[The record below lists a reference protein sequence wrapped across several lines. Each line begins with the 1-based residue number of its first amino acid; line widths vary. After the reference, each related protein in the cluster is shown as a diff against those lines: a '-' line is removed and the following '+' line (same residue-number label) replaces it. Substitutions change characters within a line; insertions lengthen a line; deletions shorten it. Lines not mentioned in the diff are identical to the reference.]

1 MSRAASLAVMGA
13 MWVSLLL
20 AGCTVLT
27 PLPRPTTLDER
38 LAALPTTKLPV
49 ARPVTISWDDHAV
62 PFIEAETDED
72 LAFALG
78 LVHAHLRLGQ
88 MELLRHISQGRTAEM
103 VGPIATDVDKS
114 LRILNFGRAAG
125 DIEAALPPA
134 TRLWLAAFV
143 RGVNHYVANVRD
155 LPHEFAVLG
164 LKREKWT
171 VRDLLTVG
179 RLAASDVNWLI
190 WFAVLELRQRPDWPQ
205 IWARL
210 VREGGDSTVSFTANT
225 EGAALREMI
234 LGAGKVGSNSWV
246 VSAAHSRSGAPL
258 MANDPH
264 LGVQLPNLW
273 LIAGVKSPS
282 YHAVGLMIPGI
293 PVIAVGR
300 NPTIAWGGTNMRAA
314 VSDLYDATKLVAR
327 GATERTE
334 TIAVRWWLDD
344 TIKVRETPLGP
355 VLSDA
360 PLLKDKTT
368 TPFVMHW
375 EGHQVSDEIT
385 ALLEVSRATS
395 FAEFRAAFKS
405 FAVSGQNMLYA
416 DKAGN
421 IGEVMAVRLPG
432 RGRATPPDLVLDPD
446 DPAAR
451 WHGALDAT
459 TLPAV
464 LNPPSGVL
472 ASANNRPARTPVP
485 VGYFFSPDDRIER
498 LGALLG
504 GGRRFGLDDFK
515 AMQRDVTMP
524 SALALRDLLIAR
536 LDASGVAAAAEGAE
550 RALLDALRAWDGAWT
565 AGSRGALAYELF
577 RVHVE
582 RAIYA
587 RRLDPALAAMVTNFA
602 RSSEILRDEIERSD
616 PAALAADLRTAL
628 GRAAERFGAFRDW
641 GEMHRLVLAHPFAN
655 IPLLG
660 GRYRF
665 GDLRASGNSDTLMK
679 TAHASTDRR
688 HATRYGS
695 QARHVSDLADMDENY
710 FVLLGGQDGWLGS
723 ANFIDQM
730 PLWQDGG
737 YIRVPLRPATVHA
750 TFRRRTVL
758 QPGAGGP

>member
-1 MSRAASLAVMGA
+1 
-13 MWVSLLL
+13 MWISLLL

-27 PLPRPTTLDER
+27 PLPRPATLDER
-38 LAALPTTKLPV
+38 LAAMPVKNLPV

-62 PFIEAETDED
+62 PFIEAENDED

-103 VGPIATDVDKS
+103 VGPIATDADKS

-125 DIEAALPPA
+125 EIEAALPTA
-134 TRLWLAAFV
+134 TRAWLAAFV
-143 RGVNHYVANVRD
+143 RGVNHYMANVRE

-164 LKREKWT
+164 LQREPWT

-190 WFAVLELRQRPDWPQ
+190 WFAVLELRKRPDWPE

-210 VREGGDSTVSFTANT
+210 VREGGRSTASFAANA
-225 EGAALREMI
+225 EGAALGQTI
-234 LGAGKVGSNSWV
+234 FGTGKVGSNSWV

-273 LIAGVKSPS
+273 LIAGIKSAS

-314 VSDLYDATKLVAR
+314 VSDLFDATKLIAR
-327 GATERTE
+327 GTTERTE
-334 TIAVRWWLDD
+334 TIAVRWWRDSEV
-344 TIKVRETPLGP
+344 TVRETPLGP

-360 PLLKDKTT
+360 PLLKDKTA
-368 TPFVMHW
+368 TPFVLRW

-395 FAEFRAAFKS
+395 FAEFRAAFKG

-432 RGRATPPDLVLDPD
+432 RGQATPPDLVLDPD
-446 DPAAR
+446 DPKAQ

-464 LNPPSGVL
+464 LNPSPGFL
-472 ASANNRPARTPVP
+472 ASANNRPAKTPAP
-485 VGYFFSPDDRIER
+485 VGYFFSPDDRIRR

-504 GGRRFGLDDFK
+504 GGRRFSLDDFK
-515 AMQRDVTMP
+515 AMQRDVVTP
-524 SALALRDLLIAR
+524 SAIALRDLLVAW
-536 LDASGVAAAAEGAE
+536 LDASGVAAAAEGPA
-550 RALLDALRAWDGAWT
+550 RALIEAMRAWDGAWD
-565 AGSRGALAYELF
+565 AGARGPLAYELF

-582 RAIYA
+582 RAVYA
-587 RRLDPALAAMVTNFA
+587 RRLDPARARLYASFA

-616 PAALAADLRTAL
+616 PAALAADLKAAL
-628 GRAAERFGAFRDW
+628 GLAAERFGAFKDW
-641 GEMHRLVLAHPFAN
+641 GAMHRLVLEHPFAN
-655 IPLLG
+655 IPVLG
-660 GRYRF
+660 GKYRF
-665 GDLRASGNSDTLMK
+665 GDLPVSGNSDTLMK
-679 TAHASTDRR
+679 TAHASTDQR

-695 QARHVSDLADMDENY
+695 QARHLSDLADMDENY

-730 PLWQDGG
+730 PLWQDGR
-737 YIRVPLRPATVHA
+737 YIRVPLRPETVHA
-750 TFRRRTVL
+750 AFRRRMVL
-758 QPGAGGP
+758 QPGAGSQ

>member
-1 MSRAASLAVMGA
+1 
-13 MWVSLLL
+13 
-20 AGCTVLT
+20 
-27 PLPRPTTLDER
+27 
-38 LAALPTTKLPV
+38 
-49 ARPVTISWDDHAV
+49 
-62 PFIEAETDED
+62 
-72 LAFALG
+72 
-78 LVHAHLRLGQ
+78 
-88 MELLRHISQGRTAEM
+88 
-103 VGPIATDVDKS
+103 
-114 LRILNFGRAAG
+114 
-125 DIEAALPPA
+125 
-134 TRLWLAAFV
+134 
-143 RGVNHYVANVRD
+143 
-155 LPHEFAVLG
+155 
-164 LKREKWT
+164 
-171 VRDLLTVG
+171 
-179 RLAASDVNWLI
+179 
-190 WFAVLELRQRPDWPQ
+190 
-205 IWARL
+205 
-210 VREGGDSTVSFTANT
+210 
-225 EGAALREMI
+225 
-234 LGAGKVGSNSWV
+234 
-246 VSAAHSRSGAPL
+246 
-258 MANDPH
+258 
-264 LGVQLPNLW
+264 
-273 LIAGVKSPS
+273 
-282 YHAVGLMIPGI
+282 
-293 PVIAVGR
+293 
-300 NPTIAWGGTNMRAA
+300 
-314 VSDLYDATKLVAR
+314 
-327 GATERTE
+327 
-334 TIAVRWWLDD
+334 
-344 TIKVRETPLGP
+344 
-355 VLSDA
+355 
-360 PLLKDKTT
+360 
-368 TPFVMHW
+368 
-375 EGHQVSDEIT
+375 
-385 ALLEVSRATS
+385 
-395 FAEFRAAFKS
+395 
-405 FAVSGQNMLYA
+405 
-416 DKAGN
+416 
-421 IGEVMAVRLPG
+421 
-432 RGRATPPDLVLDPD
+432 
-446 DPAAR
+446 
-451 WHGALDAT
+451 
-459 TLPAV
+459 V

-602 RSSEILRDEIERSD
+602 HSSEILRDEIERSD